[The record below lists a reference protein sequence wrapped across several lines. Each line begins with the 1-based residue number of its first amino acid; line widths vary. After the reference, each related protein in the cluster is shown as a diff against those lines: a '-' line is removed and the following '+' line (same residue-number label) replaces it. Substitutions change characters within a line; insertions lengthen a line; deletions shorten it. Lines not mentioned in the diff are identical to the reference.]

1 MPRTHEP
8 NPALRRVAAQMICPA
23 CGGNQ
28 MRLVI
33 ARPSSQYVNLDECIF
48 RCDCGEVAEYIM
60 MRPE

>member
-1 MPRTHEP
+1 
-8 NPALRRVAAQMICPA
+8 MICPA

-28 MRLVI
+28 MHLVI